1 MGESASV
8 FSNLA
13 ATLAEIR
20 KLRGVKGYILR
31 SSTAAVADL
40 TPNDALAEYAVLSHQ
55 ISNNTRTLAE
65 QFNLA
70 DVESIIIEGTQLKVL
85 CMSIGE
91 NKLCIFMDKTC
102 LHTWI
107 VKRILL

>member
-31 SSTAAVADL
+31 SSTAAVLDL
-40 TPNDALAEYAVLSHQ
+40 SPNDAIAQYAMLSNQ
-55 ISNNTRTLAE
+55 INNSAKTLAE

-70 DVESIIIEGTQLKVL
+70 DQESIIVEGNHLKVL

-91 NKLCIFMDKTC
+91 NKLSIFMDNTC

>member
-20 KLRGVKGYILR
+20 KLRGVKGYILC

-40 TPNDALAEYAVLSHQ
+40 TPNAALSQYAVLSHQ
-55 ISNNTRTLAE
+55 ISNCTRSIAE

-70 DVESIIIEGTQLKVL
+70 DVEGIIIEGTQLKVL
-85 CMSIGE
+85 CMSIDG
-91 NKLCIFMDKTC
+91 NKLSIFMDKTC